1 MSLQG
6 IKNLGYQQAEDIIGK
21 EVLVQETFFSK
32 IMIPAVVI
40 GVFADYKR
48 TTFLSA
54 AQESWRKGD
63 RIGIALTYADYLL
76 PAHVPRKISVRIS
89 PENFESGLAAIKE
102 KYDKLF
108 PGNAFNWYFLDQ
120 NINRYY
126 VNEKIALNQ
135 IILFASLVVGIACLG
150 LLGMITQK
158 IIQKTKEIGVR
169 KVLGARLHHIGSVLL
184 VSTIR
189 QIIIAVLIGV
199 PLAWY
204 LTQQYLERFSERIA
218 LPWWH
223 YAVPV
228 VLLLSIMF
236 ATIVSILIKAA
247 RTNPVESLRYE

>member
-1 MSLQG
+1 MAIEETDWSQNF
-6 IKNLGYQQAEDIIGK
+6 IAAE
-21 EVLVQETFFSK
+21 
-32 IMIPAVVI
+32 VI

-48 TTFLSA
+48 TTFLST

-63 RIGIALTYADYLL
+63 QIGIALTYGDYLL

-120 NINRYY
+120 NITRYY

-135 IILFASLVVGIACLG
+135 IIFFTGLVVAIACLG
-150 LLGMITQK
+150 LLGMMTQK
-158 IIQKTKEIGVR
+158 IIQKTKEIGIR
-169 KVLGARLHHIGSVLL
+169 KVLGASLHHIGSVLL

-189 QIIIAVLIGV
+189 QIIIAVLIGIPV
-199 PLAWY
+199 AWY

-223 YAVPV
+223 YGVPV
-228 VLLLSIMF
+228 VLLLFIMF
-236 ATIVSILIKAA
+236 ATIASILIKAA

>member
-1 MSLQG
+1 
-6 IKNLGYQQAEDIIGK
+6 
-21 EVLVQETFFSK
+21 
-32 IMIPAVVI
+32 VI

-48 TTFLSA
+48 NTFFSE
-54 AQESWRKGD
+54 AQSSRKGD
-63 RIGIALTYADYLL
+63 ETGIALTYGDYIV
-76 PAHVPRKISVRIS
+76 PARAPRKVSVRIS
-89 PENFESGLAAIKE
+89 PENFESGLAAIKK

-126 VNEKIALNQ
+126 INEKIALNQ
-135 IILFASLVVGIACLG
+135 IVLFTGLVIGISCLG

-169 KVLGARLHHIGSVLL
+169 KILGARLHHIGSVLL
-184 VSTIR
+184 TSTIR
-189 QIIIAVLIGV
+189 QIIIAVLIGIPV
-199 PLAWY
+199 AWY

-228 VLLLSIMF
+228 VLLFFIMF
-236 ATIVSILIKAA
+236 VTIAFILMKAV
-247 RTNPVESLRYE
+247 RTNPVEALRYE